1 MEQEKTKYPCENC
14 NKTYTHQRSLQR
26 HIKKFHTKWS
36 TNNAKTSVK
45 DFNEQ
50 TVLPEDI
57 FDSSTMLKNYNKTVY
72 TEKNI
77 SMQNTEMA
85 TTILEH
91 FWDEAIPSFL
101 PTVERTI
108 IEEARRCHQQNLQ
121 MLQIMKKLFTAIIK
135 PSQQTFYTPPSYQVV
150 YDYVDDIYNNINH
163 EKWYEIMTLLA
174 FCGELI
180 NSEKIKSNVPVQFA
194 NMIAKYT
201 LQKYAR
207 WVEQNGTWRQFLFL
221 VDKYRIENNV

>member
-26 HIKKFHTKWS
+26 HIKKFHTKRS
-36 TNNAKTSVK
+36 ANNAKTSVK

-57 FDSSTMLKNYNKTVY
+57 FDSSTMLKNYNKTVH

-77 SMQNTEMA
+77 SMQNTDMA
-85 TTILEH
+85 TTIIEH

-121 MLQIMKKLFTAIIK
+121 MLQIMKKLFILMYLQIK
-135 PSQQTFYTPPSYQVV
+135 
-150 YDYVDDIYNNINH
+150 
-163 EKWYEIMTLLA
+163 
-174 FCGELI
+174 
-180 NSEKIKSNVPVQFA
+180 
-194 NMIAKYT
+194 
-201 LQKYAR
+201 
-207 WVEQNGTWRQFLFL
+207 
-221 VDKYRIENNV
+221 